1 MRTPQKGDTLELDI
15 QKMTYGGQGL
25 ARIDNFVIFIR
36 GAIPG
41 DRVRAVI
48 YTKRKGFAEARITE
62 LLSSSAARVEAPCPY
77 SPYCGGCQWQNVRYE
92 AQLAY
97 KKAFIEESL
106 EHIGGLK
113 GVVVHSALP
122 SQKLFQYRNKM
133 EFSFS
138 DRRWFLPGEV
148 GQDRIDASFA
158 LGLHIPRSYHKI
170 LAVDACLLQEHLG
183 NGILRFVNAF
193 ARQSGVPVYGIK
205 SHQGFWRFLT
215 LRRSVFLDEWMVNIV
230 TAEERPEIMVSL
242 TNELVSRFRN
252 VRTVVNNVNQR
263 KASVA
268 IGQRE
273 EVFFGDG
280 SIEDRIGPFTFRI
293 SANSFFQTNSGGAK
307 TLYDQVIR
315 YADLRSSDRVLDL
328 YSGTGTIPLF
338 LSGHAAQVV
347 GMEISESAVK
357 DAERNAEKNGI
368 ENCRFICGDIRETG
382 ISLAY
387 EPEVVIVDPPRTGM
401 HKDVLAQVLSLAP
414 ERIVYVSC
422 NPATLARD
430 LELMQGQYDIR
441 EIQPVDLFPQ
451 TYHIEAVARLV
462 RRVHP

>member
-1 MRTPQKGDTLELDI
+1 MKTPQKGDTLELDI

-48 YTKRKGFAEARITE
+48 YRKRKGFAEARIVE
-62 LLSSSAARVEAPCPY
+62 LLSPSADRVEAPCPY
-77 SPYCGGCQWQNVRYE
+77 VPWCGGCQWQHVRYE
-92 AQLAY
+92 VQVSY
-97 KKAFIEESL
+97 KKVFIEESL
-106 EHIGGLK
+106 EHIGGFK
-113 GVVVHSALP
+113 GVVVHPVLP
-122 SQKLFQYRNKM
+122 SKRLFQYRNKM

-138 DRRWFLPGEV
+138 DRRWLLPGEL
-148 GQDRIDASFA
+148 GQDRIDTSFA
-158 LGLHIPRSYHKI
+158 LGLHIPGSYHKI

-183 NGILRFVNAF
+183 NEILRFVNAF
-193 ARQSGVPVYGIK
+193 ARESGVPVYGIK

-215 LRRSVFLDEWMVNIV
+215 LRHSVFLDEWMVNIV
-230 TAEERPEIMVSL
+230 TAEERPEIMASL
-242 TNELVSRFRN
+242 TNELVSRFPN
-252 VRTVVNNVNQR
+252 IRTVVNNVNQR

-273 EVFFGDG
+273 KVFFGDG
-280 SIEDRIGPFTFRI
+280 SIEDRIGSFTFHI
-293 SANSFFQTNSGGAK
+293 SANSFFQTNSGAAK
-307 TLYDQVIR
+307 TLYDQVLR
-315 YADLRSSDRVLDL
+315 YAELRSSDRVLDL

-338 LSGHAAQVV
+338 LTGHAAKVV
-347 GMEISESAVK
+347 GMEINESAVR
-357 DAERNAEKNGI
+357 DAERNAGENGI

-401 HKDVLAQVLSLAP
+401 HKDVVAQVLSLAP

-430 LELMQGQYDIR
+430 LMLLKEKYDVR
-441 EIQPVDLFPQ
+441 EVQPVDLFPH
-451 TYHIEAVARLV
+451 TYHIEAVARLT
-462 RRVHP
+462 RKART